1 MRKSTLCYIQ
11 KDNDVLFL
19 YRNKKKN
26 DPNAGKWIGIGGKCE
41 PGETPDDC
49 VKREVAE
56 ETGLK
61 LTEYRFLGVIR
72 FISEMWDDEDM
83 YLYSA
88 TGFEGE
94 LISDCDEGELKWIG
108 RSEIEGLPMWEG
120 DRYFLKALLDGRDKI
135 NMVLRYEGQGDE
147 EHLAEVTDL
156 DGKKWLSR
164 TGILLGESGLTVLE
178 NATVAIFGVGGV
190 GGYVAEALARSG
202 VGHFVLTDSDRVDI
216 TNINRQII
224 ALRSTVGRYKVDV
237 MKERILDIN
246 PDADVEVRRCFF
258 LPENAD
264 EFDFTKYSY
273 VVDAVDTVTAKLSI
287 IEKAVA
293 AGVPVISSMG
303 AGNKLDASAFRAA
316 DIYDTNVCPLAK
328 VMRHG
333 CKKRGIKK
341 LKVVY
346 SEEKPV
352 ESRTGEEDMP
362 VKGSG
367 RPAPGSIAFVPS
379 ACGLVIAGEVVNDLT
394 K

>member
-1 MRKSTLCYIQ
+1 MRISTLCYIQ
-11 KDNDVLFL
+11 KDNSVLFL

-41 PGETPDDC
+41 PGETPELC
-49 VKREVAE
+49 VKREVFE
-56 ETGLK
+56 ETGLT
-61 LTEYRFLGVIR
+61 LTDYHFHGVIR
-72 FISEMWDDEDM
+72 FVSEMWEDEDM

-88 TGFEGE
+88 AGFEGE
-94 LISDCDEGELKWIG
+94 LKTDCDEGELKWID
-108 RSEIEGLPMWEG
+108 RADIEGLPMWEG
-120 DRYFLKALLDGRDKI
+120 DSYFLKALLEGRDRI
-135 NMVLRYEGQGDE
+135 NMVLTYEGKGDE

-156 DGKKWLSR
+156 DEGDWLSR
-164 TGILLGESGLTVLE
+164 TKILLGNEVCNDLSD
-178 NATVAIFGVGGV
+178 ATVAIFGVGGV

-202 VGHFVLTDSDRVDI
+202 VGHFVLTDSDRIDI

-224 ALRSTVGRYKVDV
+224 ALHSTVGRYKVDV

-303 AGNKLDASAFRAA
+303 AGNKLDPAGFRAA

-328 VMRHG
+328 VMRHE

-352 ESRTGEEDMP
+352 ESTVSGDDAP

-379 ACGLVIAGEVVNDLT
+379 ACGLVIAGEVVKDLI